1 MASTPVLV
9 RADQAETVV
18 DGPTSLITLL
28 ADAPETGG
36 AVTIN
41 RATLAVGSTGAPAH
55 THTRAAESFFVLDG
69 ELQVLVDE
77 RIVHLTKGD
86 LLLVPPGTTHAFA
99 PPHGKAADVLV
110 VFTPGMRR
118 FDYYRLLEQV
128 HVGEV
133 EPAAIGASSEEFD
146 NHYATSDVW
155 AAR

>member
-1 MASTPVLV
+1 MTTTPVLV
-9 RADQAETVV
+9 RADHAESVI

-41 RATLAVGSTGAPAH
+41 RATLAVGSPGAPAH
-55 THTRAAESFFVLDG
+55 SHARAAESFFVLDG
-69 ELQVLVDE
+69 ELEVLVDQE
-77 RIVHLTKGD
+77 IVLLNKGD
-86 LLLVPPGTTHAFA
+86 YLLVPPGVTHAFA

-118 FDYYRLLEQV
+118 FDYYRLLGQV
-128 HVGEV
+128 HTGEADV
-133 EPAAIGASSEEFD
+133 SELAASSEEFD
-146 NHYATSDVW
+146 NHYAVSDVW

>member
-1 MASTPVLV
+1 MNTTPVLV
-9 RADQAETVV
+9 RADQAERVV

-41 RATLAVGSTGAPAH
+41 RATLALGSAGAPPH

-69 ELQVLVDE
+69 QLEVLVDE
-77 RIVHLTKGD
+77 EIVHLERGD
-86 LLLVPPGTTHAFA
+86 YLLVPPGTTHAFA
-99 PPHGKAADVLV
+99 PPQGKAADVLV

-118 FDYYRLLEQV
+118 FDYYRLLERV
-128 HVGEV
+128 HLGT
-133 EPAAIGASSEEFD
+133 AGLADIAASSEEFD
-146 NHYATSDVW
+146 NHYAVSDVW

>member
-28 ADAPETGG
+28 ADAPATGG

-41 RATLAVGSTGAPAH
+41 RATLAVGSAGAPAH
-55 THTRAAESFFVLDG
+55 THTRAAESFFVLEG

-77 RIVHLTKGD
+77 RIVHLSKGD
-86 LLLVPPGTTHAFA
+86 FLLVPPGTTHAFA
-99 PPHGKAADVLV
+99 PPHGKAADILV

-118 FDYYRLLEQV
+118 FDYYRLLERV
-128 HVGEV
+128 HVGEA
-133 EPAAIGASSEEFD
+133 EAAAISASSEEFD
-146 NHYATSDVW
+146 NHYATSEVW
-155 AAR
+155 AGR

>member
-1 MASTPVLV
+1 MTPKPLLV
-9 RADQAETVV
+9 RAAEAETVI

-41 RATLAVGSTGAPAH
+41 RATLDVGSAGAPAH
-55 THTRAAESFFVLDG
+55 THTRASESFFVLDG
-69 ELQVLVDE
+69 ELQVLVDG
-77 RIVHLTKGD
+77 RIVDLRKGD
-86 LLLVPPGTTHAFA
+86 FLLVPPGTVHAFA

-118 FDYYRLLEQV
+118 FDYYRLLQRV
-128 HVGEV
+128 HTGE
-133 EPAAIGASSEEFD
+133 AAVADIATSSEEFD
-146 NHYATSDVW
+146 NHYASSDLW